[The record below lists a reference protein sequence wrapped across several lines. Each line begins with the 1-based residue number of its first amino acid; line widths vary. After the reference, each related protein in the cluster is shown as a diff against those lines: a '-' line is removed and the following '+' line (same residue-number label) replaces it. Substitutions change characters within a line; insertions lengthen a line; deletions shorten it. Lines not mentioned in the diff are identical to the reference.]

1 MPSSPLRSF
10 VLSMIFFFHFLGL
23 NRSLND
29 VKHTIL
35 VLQKQL
41 ISTKTV
47 LIYTHFAVGG
57 KGAQMHIFILAPW
70 KIPTSSK
77 QNIFSDQ
84 QRKKHENIKTCCDL
98 SDLSV
103 QPIDEICLFSVMTV
117 YNTRWKVLMQSRNN
131 ILIHEMYKRLVT
143 FNTME
148 HPLGK
153 ETL

>member
-1 MPSSPLRSF
+1 MHIAEFTTSKF
-10 VLSMIFFFHFLGL
+10 CTFNDFFHFLGL
-23 NRSLND
+23 NWFLND

-47 LIYTHFAVGG
+47 SIYTHFAVGG

-84 QRKKHENIKTCCDL
+84 QRKCPKTWKHKNMLWFKRFISTADRRNM
-98 SDLSV
+98 
-103 QPIDEICLFSVMTV
+103 PIFCYDCLQ
-117 YNTRWKVLMQSRNN
+117 Y
-131 ILIHEMYKRLVT
+131 
-143 FNTME
+143 TME
-148 HPLGK
+148 GLNAKPQ
-153 ETL
+153 